1 MSAPINS
8 SSSAM
13 QKYEYVE
20 SVSSPTS
27 TSLQLPTSDSSSDVN
42 ASNVINE
49 STLLAEQAAQALN
62 ASNSNASSDNSSD
75 SSKQQSNQRRLRNL
89 NTRI

>member
-20 SVSSPTS
+20 SVSSTTS
-27 TSLQLPTSDSSSDVN
+27 TSLQLPTAGSSSDVN
-42 ASNVINE
+42 ASNVIDE

-75 SSKQQSNQRRLRNL
+75 SSRQQSNQRRLRNL